1 MAICDDYGIP
11 HSEFLAWDED
21 DQDLA
26 IAYRIY
32 KAEHC
37 SQCGTAE
44 EEWKKDNFAYHPE
57 VRRCR
62 GCEVRGLQEEIVQK
76 DLEAAK
82 GSTHGLRVVLVPKK

>member
-11 HSEFLAWDED
+11 HSEFLGWEEN

-37 SQCGTAE
+37 SECGTSE
-44 EEWKKDNFAYHPE
+44 RDWEKDRHAYSPE

-62 GCEVRGLQEEIVQK
+62 GCEVRGLQEEMMRK
-76 DLEAAK
+76 DLEDAK
-82 GSTHGLRVVLVPKK
+82 GSTHGLRVVLVPKE